1 MTTDLMLRLNEE
13 LVNRIRAHGEE
24 CYPHECCGA
33 LLGHESESGREILDL
48 LPLENR
54 HDDSPRNRFT
64 ILPDDF
70 RLAEK
75 IARERGLDLVGWY
88 HSHPDHPALPSE
100 FDRAHAWPWYS
111 YIIVSVEQRQPGQ
124 VTSWRLADDRVRFM
138 PERIEFADCTP
149 VAHGSLRP
157 DPSARS

>member
-1 MTTDLMLRLNEE
+1 MITDPMLRLNEE
-13 LVNRIRAHGEE
+13 LVNRIRAHGVE

-33 LLGHESESGREILDL
+33 LLGRDAESVREVLDL

-54 HDDSPRNRFT
+54 HGASPRNRFT

-70 RLAEK
+70 RHAEK
-75 IARERGLDLVGWY
+75 VARERGLDPVGWY

-111 YIIVSVEQRQPGQ
+111 YVIVSVEQRQPGQ
-124 VTSWRLADDRVRFM
+124 VTSWRLAEDRARFM
-138 PERIEFADCTP
+138 PERMEIA
-149 VAHGSLRP
+149 
-157 DPSARS
+157 ARTRV

>member
-1 MTTDLMLRLNEE
+1 MLRLNDE
-13 LVNRIRAHGEE
+13 LAQRIRSHGEAI
-24 CYPHECCGA
+24 YPHECCGA
-33 LLGHESESGREILDL
+33 LLGRGDGALREIVDL

-54 HDDSPRNRFT
+54 HGDSPRNRFT

-75 IARERGLDLVGWY
+75 IARERSLDLVGWY

-111 YIIVSVEQRQPGQ
+111 YVIVSVAQGRAGQ
-124 VTSWRLADDRVRFM
+124 ITAWRLDDNRTRFT
-138 PERIEFADCTP
+138 PDRLEIAERAP
-149 VAHGSLRP
+149 V
-157 DPSARS
+157 